1 MISRKPEPSHRLQTL
16 FYSNCSPVTL
26 KRLRPKGLSPPAFL
40 PTAPGGGAALGG
52 RVSACQSHRPRLHPL
67 PPLFLSPPRP
77 ARCRS
82 ASPEDLAFSC
92 LLPSPSWPCPR
103 VPDLAP
109 CPSTAAPKPPSRHQ
123 RQREGALTL
132 LHTQSARPAPRP
144 ASAPGPA
151 SPRSGPFSSPSS
163 VTGVSFPGSPRKRA
177 LSSRLRPARPDAAPR
192 ETAGALGVPA
202 TRSALR
208 AAEAQSW
215 GRPTPTPRKP
225 DDPPGADQGGQ
236 DRRSPSSRL
245 PPPLTPCSRP
255 TSNRRHLPPAESADP
270 APPGS

>member
-1 MISRKPEPSHRLQTL
+1 MISRKPETSHRLQTL
-16 FYSNCSPVTL
+16 FYSNCLPVSL

-40 PTAPGGGAALGG
+40 ATAPGGGAALGG
-52 RVSACQSHRPRLHPL
+52 RVSTCQSHRPRLHPL

-82 ASPEDLAFSC
+82 ARPEDLAFSC

-109 CPSTAAPKPPSRHQ
+109 CPSTAAPKPPSRH
-123 RQREGALTL
+123 RQQPEGARTL
-132 LHTQSARPAPRP
+132 LHTRSARPTPRP
-144 ASAPGPA
+144 ASARGPA
-151 SPRSGPFSSPSS
+151 SPRSGPLSSTSS

-202 TRSALR
+202 TGSALR

-215 GRPTPTPRKP
+215 GRPAPTPRKP
-225 DDPPGADQGGQ
+225 DDPPGRTRAV
-236 DRRSPSSRL
+236 RTAVPRPSAS
-245 PPPLTPCSRP
+245 PPPLTPSSRP
-255 TSNRRHLPPAESADP
+255 TSNWSHLPPAESADP